1 MTGAR
6 EEEAIVFQDL
16 VVTDSPHEAIPLWV
30 VDDAGFAAWTQEH
43 GTAAA
48 RWLET
53 SGFKPK
59 PGELTL
65 LPGTDGAPAGA
76 VLGVKR
82 ADALGPW
89 DLAPAAA
96 KLPAGHYR
104 LEAAAETIGQ
114 SLLGWMLA
122 HYRFDRYKSDARP
135 LEPRVLMAPAGAP
148 LEESLRLAQAVALVR
163 DLVNT
168 PASDMGPEALANA
181 VRDTVQPYGASVRT
195 IVGDDLIAA
204 NFPAVHAVGRASAQ
218 APRLIDV
225 TWGDETHPRLT
236 LVGKG
241 VTFDTG
247 GLDIKPSSAMLLMKK
262 DMGGAAHALALARL
276 VMEAK
281 LPVRLRLLIPAVEN
295 AVSGNAFRPGD
306 VLATRKG
313 LSVEVGNTDAE
324 GRLILCDAL
333 ALACEDEPDLL
344 LDFATLTGAARVALG
359 PELPALFTPDDD
371 LAADLARHAAAVAD
385 PLWRLP
391 LWEPYRDMLNST
403 VADINNAGEGGFAG
417 AITAALFLQRF
428 VTSSISWAHFDVYAW
443 SPQNRPARPKGGEA
457 MILRACYAL
466 LASRYA

>member
-1 MTGAR
+1 MT
-6 EEEAIVFQDL
+6 
-16 VVTDSPHEAIPLWV
+16 
-30 VDDAGFAAWTQEH
+30 
-43 GTAAA
+43 A
-48 RWLET
+48 RWIDA
-53 SGFKPK
+53 SGFKPQ
-59 PGELTL
+59 PGELML
-65 LPGTDGAPAGA
+65 VPGTDGAPAGA
-76 VLGVKR
+76 VLGVR
-82 ADALGPW
+82 TAGQLGPW

-96 KLPAGHYR
+96 RLPAGRYR
-104 LEAAAETIGQ
+104 LDVPVEALGQ
-114 SLLGWMLA
+114 SLIGWFLA
-122 HYRFDRYKSDARP
+122 HYRFDRYKSEAKPHEARTLVVP
-135 LEPRVLMAPAGAP
+135 EGAP
-148 LEESLRLAQAVALVR
+148 VTESLRLAEAVALVR

-168 PASDMGPEALANA
+168 PAGDMGPEALASAVTDAVTPHGAA
-181 VRDTVQPYGASVRT
+181 VRI
-195 IVGDDLIAA
+195 IVGDDLLTE

-225 TWGDETHPRLT
+225 TWGDESHPKLT

-281 LPVRLRLLIPAVEN
+281 LPVRLRLVIPAVEN

-306 VLATRKG
+306 VLSTRKG
-313 LSVEVGNTDAE
+313 ISVEIGNTDAE
-324 GRLILCDAL
+324 GRLILSDAL
-333 ALACEDEPDLL
+333 ALACEDNPDLL

-359 PELPALFTPDDD
+359 PELPALFTPDDT
-371 LAADLARHAAAVAD
+371 LASDLARHAEAVSD

-428 VTSSISWAHFDVYAW
+428 VAPSTSWAHFDVYAW
-443 SPQNRPARPKGGEA
+443 SPQSRPARPKGGEA
-457 MILRACYAL
+457 MILRACWAL

>member
-1 MTGAR
+1 M
-6 EEEAIVFQDL
+6 FQDL
-16 VVTDSPHEAIPLWV
+16 IATDSRQDAIPLWV
-30 VDDAGFAAWTQEH
+30 VDETGFASWLLKRDELTRRWI
-43 GTAAA
+43 AA
-48 RWLET
+48 

-59 PGELTL
+59 PGELL
-65 LPGTDGAPAGA
+65 LVPGADGNPAGA
-76 VLGVKR
+76 VLGVKAAGR
-82 ADALGPW
+82 LGPW

-96 KLPAGHYR
+96 RLPAGRYR
-104 LEAAAETIGQ
+104 LDAAAEAIGQ
-114 SLLGWMLA
+114 SLIGWLLA
-122 HYRFDRYKSDARP
+122 HYSFNRYKSDAKAH
-135 LEPRVLMAPAGAP
+135 EARVLLAPDGVP
-148 LEESLRLAQAVALVR
+148 VEDSLRLAQAIALVR

-168 PASDMGPEALANA
+168 PASDMGPEALATA
-181 VRDTVQPYGASVRT
+181 VTEAVAPYGASVRVV
-195 IVGDDLIAA
+195 VGDDLLTE
-204 NFPAVHAVGRASAQ
+204 NFPAVHAVGRASSQ
-218 APRLIDV
+218 PPRLIDV
-225 TWGDETHPRLT
+225 TWGDETHPKVT

-276 VMEAK
+276 VMEAG

-313 LSVEVGNTDAE
+313 ISVEIGNTDAE

-333 ALACEDEPDLL
+333 ALACEEEPDLL

-359 PELPALFTPDDD
+359 PELPALFTPDDA
-371 LAADLARHAAAVAD
+371 LADDLARHAEAVSD

-428 VTSSISWAHFDVYAW
+428 VAPSTSWAHFDVYAW
-443 SPQNRPARPKGGEA
+443 SPQSRPARPKGGEA
-457 MILRACYAL
+457 MILRACWAL